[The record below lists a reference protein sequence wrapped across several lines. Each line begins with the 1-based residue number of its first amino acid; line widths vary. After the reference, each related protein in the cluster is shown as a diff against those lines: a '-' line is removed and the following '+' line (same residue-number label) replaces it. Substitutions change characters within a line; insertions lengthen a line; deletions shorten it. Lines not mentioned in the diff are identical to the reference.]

1 MNRQTLF
8 SEFLPLQDKSKNDL
22 VVQTN
27 GGYYLLG
34 IKVELTDSIAKSEAI
49 LGNMKKYVANL
60 NEAINVKTAYDINTN
75 SYKYLG
81 VANFDGKPAIEEAFV
96 KLVKASS

>member
-1 MNRQTLF
+1 
-8 SEFLPLQDKSKNDL
+8 
-22 VVQTN
+22 
-27 GGYYLLG
+27 
-34 IKVELTDSIAKSEAI
+34 
-49 LGNMKKYVANL
+49 MKKYVANL